1 MLSGWRRGG
10 ADLRFFLCY
19 FLKSVCAITLMTRLF
34 FFVMLIEFTAAH
46 TPNGCIMVTGSLQC
60 LPAESTSDPFRAPL
74 AQLQRLCNA
83 ATRAARPPPSTEGE
97 VLGKRCLHQTMV
109 HGHQN

>member
-60 LPAESTSDPFRAPL
+60 LPAESTSHPFRAPL
-74 AQLQRLCNA
+74 AY
-83 ATRAARPPPSTEGE
+83 ATQPLAPPGRPRPLK
-97 VLGKRCLHQTMV
+97 VRCSGSAVCTKQWFT
-109 HGHQN
+109 GIKTK